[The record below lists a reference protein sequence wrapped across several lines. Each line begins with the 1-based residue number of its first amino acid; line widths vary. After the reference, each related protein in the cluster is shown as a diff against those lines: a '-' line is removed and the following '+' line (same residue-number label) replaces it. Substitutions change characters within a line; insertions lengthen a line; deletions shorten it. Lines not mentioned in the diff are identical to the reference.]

1 LHNLPQGK
9 EFQAVIADSGET
21 IMNKF
26 RQRLLG
32 HEKLFGMEVDLCDP
46 CISEMIALQGFDFI
60 WIDTEH
66 EAIDYHT
73 VLLHIIAAHSGGA
86 ASLVRI
92 PWNEPYLAKRVLEMG
107 PDGIIFPMVNTYEE
121 AKKAIDS
128 CLYPPLGSR
137 GFGPRRAVG
146 YDGDNNNAY
155 IADFPNSF
163 CRFIQIEHFN
173 AVRDMEKM
181 AAIPYLDGFILGPC
195 DLSGSIGRLNDIY
208 CPETLE
214 LIDAA
219 IVTAKKTGKPIG
231 TAYGGMTE
239 KEHRWWFER
248 GIDFISAGSDIGAIV
263 SRAKENCQNM
273 RSAIS

>member
-1 LHNLPQGK
+1 
-9 EFQAVIADSGET
+9 
-21 IMNKF
+21 MNKF
-26 RQRLLG
+26 RQRLLNQ
-32 HEKLFGMEVDLCDP
+32 EKLIGMEVDLCDP

-73 VLLHIIAAHSGGA
+73 VLMHIIAANSGGA

-107 PDGIIFPMVNTYEE
+107 PDGIIFPMINSYEE

-155 IADFPNSF
+155 IAGLSDSI
-163 CRFIQIEHFN
+163 CRFIQIEHVN
-173 AVRDMEKM
+173 GVEAMDKM
-181 AAIPYLDGFILGPC
+181 AAIPNLDGFILGPC
-195 DLSGSIGRLNDIY
+195 DLSGSIGKLNDLY
-208 CPETLE
+208 CPENIK
-214 LIDAA
+214 LIDTA
-219 IVTAKKTGKPIG
+219 INISKKTNKPIG
-231 TAYGGMTE
+231 VAYGGMTE
-239 KEHRWWFER
+239 KEHSWWFER
-248 GIDFISAGSDIGAIV
+248 GIDFISSGSDIGAIIAK
-263 SRAKENCQNM
+263 SKENL
-273 RSAIS
+273 